1 LSLENQ
7 ILNTKELLRKAFER
21 FVPSVAHLISPQAGF
36 AVSVAI
42 FATWV
47 LSKVKKAKTLK
58 EAISDEQL
66 ILVDLSAKIDEKK
79 RRIKALEEELT
90 KAKDELTRKIIEHAI
105 EVEKNTLETLI
116 EEYELHQLR
125 IIALNKLRDLG
136 DRKLYEKVWK
146 LLKDIEEGRRF
157 EDRQL
162 EVMKVLEDKWR
173 KRQLKT
179 SVILQILKYG

>member
-1 LSLENQ
+1 MSLENQ

-21 FVPSVAHLISPQAGF
+21 FVPSVAYLMSPQAGF
-36 AVSVAI
+36 AVSAAI

-66 ILVDLSAKIDEKK
+66 VLVDLSAKIDEKK

>member
-1 LSLENQ
+1 MSLENQ
-7 ILNTKELLRKAFER
+7 ILDAKELLKKAFER
-21 FVPSVAHLISPQAGF
+21 LVPATAYLISSQAGF
-36 AVSVAI
+36 AASAAV

-66 ILVDLSAKIDEKK
+66 VLVDLSAKIDEKK
-79 RRIKALEEELT
+79 RRIKTLEEELA
-90 KAKDELTRKIIEHAI
+90 KAKDELTRRMIEHTI
-105 EVEKNTLETLI
+105 EVEKNALESLM

-136 DRKLYEKVWK
+136 DKKLYEKVWK
-146 LLKDIEEGRRF
+146 LLKDIEEGRKF
-157 EDRQL
+157 EDKQL
-162 EVMKVLEDKWR
+162 EVMKMLEDKWK

-179 SVILQILKYG
+179 NVILQILNYG